1 MKKLSFNEAKFPHLR
16 TVKESVEQLTL
27 YIEKLHKRKQIIASG
42 KDVLSTEYEKNEDEI
57 SIIKTDWELAKSYK
71 NLAEKTDYVKN
82 FTAKLLVYIDEVN
95 EKYTEVSNKA
105 KLYFNA
111 NSSNQEDETAKAIGT
126 EYENIKDADLD
137 DNWEIRIKHYIVL
150 RTIFEEHNKKK

>member
-1 MKKLSFNEAKFPHLR
+1 MKKLSFNEAKFPHLT

-27 YIEKLHKRKQIIASG
+27 YIEKLHKRKQIIAKG